1 MEELKQKLAELVRRY
16 KYVALVVLFG
26 VLLMLLPTSGDKPEA
41 QIQEANPVQLDIA
54 GQLEQILS
62 QISGVGKVRV
72 MLSISKGE
80 QTLYIYDEDG
90 SASED
95 SESSRREAVLVTGQ
109 DRVQSGLVSQV
120 IGPVYQGAIVVCQ
133 GGDQPSVRLQVVE
146 AVCDITG
153 LMADK
158 VSVLKMK

>member
-41 QIQEANPVQLDIA
+41 QIPEANPVQPDIA

-90 SASED
+90 SASKD